1 MGNSQFQ
8 PARGHNAA
16 TGVFCR
22 GYVDNKGDI
31 LAPQVGFEP
40 TTLRLT
46 AERLIAASRC
56 KHKTYTHK
64 KPIIALIGG
73 TLGGLSEMP
82 PREVLTQSKANE
94 IEGDWT
100 RKSDPSWLF
109 DAPQLLASRR

>member
-56 KHKTYTHK
+56 KHKTQTRK
-64 KPIIALIGG
+64 NRIILEFGG
-73 TLGGLSEMP
+73 TLGVPHHASPGPVSRKKDSRPVASERSGLN
-82 PREVLTQSKANE
+82 RQ
-94 IEGDWT
+94 
-100 RKSDPSWLF
+100 
-109 DAPQLLASRR
+109 